1 MELLLGAP
9 QPLRH
14 WLGAAQDTATEARPK
29 RKLVPST
36 RLPAG
41 EEALSAKLEHARQN
55 SKKAVVPRA
64 GRSGKGGKAATAK
77 QRGGGSNEEVK
88 NDTMDE
94 VVTRWEVPEGVVPE
108 AWDGTFKVINN
119 MMGSGMNGRPASEK
133 RRGRSR
139 RRGRG
144 GRGTVTGLRCT

>member
-1 MELLLGAP
+1 MKGKGGAAAGRAAAAST
-9 QPLRH
+9 LVVE
-14 WLGAAQDTATEARPK
+14 AAQDTATEARPK

-41 EEALSAKLEHARQN
+41 EEALSAKLEQARQN

-64 GRSGKGGKAATAK
+64 GRSGIGGKAATAK

-94 VVTRWEVPEGVVPE
+94 VVTRWEVP
-108 AWDGTFKVINN
+108 
-119 MMGSGMNGRPASEK
+119 
-133 RRGRSR
+133 
-139 RRGRG
+139 G
-144 GRGTVTGLRCT
+144 GCCA